1 MDTQHQPLPRQT
13 KMVRNLK
20 KMIQWDKN
28 VIQNGVVESIYINI
42 MQCESAKDIWN
53 KLKTT
58 YEGDEKDEKSEIE
71 TKNLKGDSLH

>member
-53 KLKTT
+53 KLKTI
-58 YEGDEKDEKSEIE
+58 YEGDEKVEEKLQIFRA
-71 TKNLKGDSLH
+71 KFK

>member
-1 MDTQHQPLPRQT
+1 
-13 KMVRNLK
+13 MVRNLK

-58 YEGDEKDEKSEIE
+58 YEGDEKVEEKLQIFRA
-71 TKNLKGDSLH
+71 KFK